1 MIKKRVLQHRENEEP
16 RLWFRSDRVYRC
28 NGLWYFHTR
37 EGVDVG
43 PYGTQHDAEAEAT
56 VLKNVLKQT
65 PSDRVLCVIR
75 EFMLDSS
82 TAGDGFDLSDAAFV
96 DYVVEER

>member
-1 MIKKRVLQHRENEEP
+1 MKKRVLQHRENEPP

-43 PYGTQHDAEAEAT
+43 PYTSQHDAEAEAT
-56 VLKNVLKQT
+56 VLKHVLKET
-65 PSDRVLCVIR
+65 PTERSLRVIR
-75 EFMLDSS
+75 EFMLDS
-82 TAGDGFDLSDAAFV
+82 TAVGDGFDLRDAAFV
-96 DYVVEER
+96 DYVVDER